1 MEEQASVIGNG
12 LTNNVVFFIG
22 TTLLKSI
29 RTGCRANNVAL
40 IVMGPATPARR
51 ASQAPA
57 GTASK
62 LDQEINETAKLASAS
77 PSPRAISMGG
87 AKLTSTI

>member
-40 IVMGPATPARR
+40 IECVTCAKTTYRSVPGIGSEVLPL
-51 ASQAPA
+51 
-57 GTASK
+57 
-62 LDQEINETAKLASAS
+62 LDDFW
-77 PSPRAISMGG
+77 G
-87 AKLTSTI
+87 